1 MLTVNLLLTF
11 HFHSQKKIRQRIIE
25 KKMHVSTEHSILK
38 KFVKRGGRGRERGWM
53 VIKCG
58 IQQ

>member
-1 MLTVNLLLTF
+1 MLTVNLLLTS
-11 HFHSQKKIRQRIIE
+11 HFHSQKKNKTIIE